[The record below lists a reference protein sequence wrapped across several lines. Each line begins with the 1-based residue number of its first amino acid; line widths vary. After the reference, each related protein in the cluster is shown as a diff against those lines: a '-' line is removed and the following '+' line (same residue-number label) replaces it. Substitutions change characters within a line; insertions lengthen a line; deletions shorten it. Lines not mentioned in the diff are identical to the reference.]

1 MGGWRGGRDT
11 PLWSL
16 ILAPQPDRC
25 FVVAV
30 LGVEGQSLQRTAA
43 PDRDPDYAL
52 RLRGGALPARSR
64 GRRSTIMKRAAV
76 ISPCLVSFAL
86 IVACNRHD
94 EQADTSKKSIVDLAT
109 HPPAP
114 VVPTPVVVTG
124 CLMGAGTEFIIA
136 TPDRSQE
143 GSNIVYELT
152 NAGDQLIVLVVQKV
166 RVTGEAEPIQVA

>member
-1 MGGWRGGRDT
+1 
-11 PLWSL
+11 
-16 ILAPQPDRC
+16 
-25 FVVAV
+25 
-30 LGVEGQSLQRTAA
+30 
-43 PDRDPDYAL
+43 
-52 RLRGGALPARSR
+52 
-64 GRRSTIMKRAAV
+64 MKRAAV
-76 ISPCLVSFAL
+76 ISLCLVSVAL

-94 EQADTSKKSIVDLAT
+94 EQADTSKKSIVDLAI

-152 NAGDQLIVLVVQKV
+152 NAGDQLIVLVGQKV
-166 RVTGEAEPIQVA
+166 RVTGEAEPIQVAEVRELTPATPATAATSGKAQAKVAAVEDTKLHLQRMTVTSVAGTGDRCTPAPPVR